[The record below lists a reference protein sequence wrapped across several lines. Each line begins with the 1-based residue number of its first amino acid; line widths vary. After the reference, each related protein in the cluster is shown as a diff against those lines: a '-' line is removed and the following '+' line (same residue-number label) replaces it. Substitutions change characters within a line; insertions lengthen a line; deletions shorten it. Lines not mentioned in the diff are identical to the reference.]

1 MVDEGI
7 REQHRLDLINIVDPG
22 FSERLALRELDERES
37 SFGTVTPSSQRIIDG
52 LSQIRN
58 MSRDERV
65 GEREMNRLIAVER
78 EREREQEQLR
88 QNMQSPG
95 RVFGNPQDVHGHC
108 ACSARRESVTF

>member
-95 RVFGNPQDVHGHC
+95 RVFGNPQDVHD
-108 ACSARRESVTF
+108 SER